1 MSAPSPVANSLSID
15 LCGEFGQPT
24 FGIELPVFALKKPSA
39 VVQRRRWLQ
48 DEILSLAS
56 CYPTGEPVTDMAK
69 RLGRSPAAVY
79 GKARRMGLSR
89 PQRGNFAPVV
99 DEVPPEQI
107 EITWPASAPALDLVQ
122 TTPANPPF
130 LPPVE
135 MPVPAPRQAK
145 PFRLT
150 ALGGRQTVWTPDLV
164 RRLVLLW
171 VAGFHHTTIAEALD
185 LTPCGVS
192 SKAVRISLPYRAGV
206 ELSKDVAAARRT
218 DAAGGTLPKV
228 LTTSSGIQFIGKH
241 CNLTGI
247 WFYARRGTHTSVEAK
262 LTLHYT
268 RMQQSAF

>member
-1 MSAPSPVANSLSID
+1 MSALSLASD
-15 LCGEFGQPT
+15 PFSGVGQPT
-24 FGIELPVFALKKPSA
+24 FDIELLVFVPQKPC
-39 VVQRRRWLQ
+39 VPRRRWLQ

-56 CYPTGEPVTDMAK
+56 YYPAGEPVADMAK
-69 RLGRSPAAVY
+69 RLGRSPTAVY

-89 PQRGNFAPVV
+89 PQRGTPAIVVEAVPV
-99 DEVPPEQI
+99 EQI
-107 EITWPASAPALDLVQ
+107 ELELPAPTLAFDLVPP
-122 TTPANPPF
+122 TPANPPF

-135 MPVPAPRQAK
+135 LPAAALKPAK

-171 VAGFHHTTIAEALD
+171 VAGFHHTTIAEVLD

-192 SKAVRISLPYRAGV
+192 SKAVRISLPYRSGV

-218 DAAGGTLPKV
+218 DAAGGAVPKV

-262 LTLHYT
+262 LTLHYA
-268 RMQQSAF
+268 RMQAAAF